1 MKDNL
6 NTSYWSIRLSCP
18 SQLHAKCYHFSFSF
32 LFWWQILCCGFLL
45 LCVLGSMSFNVMY
58 FVMLSSD
65 ALHYNTLQHTTPPAL
80 HYYTMHYTALLDPI
94 LYHFM
99 FLSVVLSSNLLLCLT
114 LTFSVLDFQLY
125 SISCSQKTTL
135 SFFLFFFYFLFFFF
149 ISHYYSL
156 IFFFFF
162 LFLCLLWLQ
171 HDATPC
177 HCSFN
182 LTITDT
188 LKGLYL
194 AKQYE
199 FFSLSNF
206 NLKEYVFYE
215 QVRIYFVL
223 YYVKFFVFVVFFL
236 L

>member
-1 MKDNL
+1 MID
-6 NTSYWSIRLSCP
+6 SIELSL
-18 SQLHAKCYHFSFSF
+18 SIARKMLSLLFFFSF
-32 LFWWQILCCGFLL
+32 LVANPL
-45 LCVLGSMSFNVMY
+45 LCLLASLCARAMSFNVMY

-149 ISHYYSL
+149 VSHYYLL

-162 LFLCLLWLQ
+162 LFYDYYDYSTMQ
-171 HDATPC
+171 HHATAP
-177 HCSFN
+177 
-182 LTITDT
+182 LT
-188 LKGLYL
+188 
-194 AKQYE
+194 
-199 FFSLSNF
+199 
-206 NLKEYVFYE
+206 
-215 QVRIYFVL
+215 
-223 YYVKFFVFVVFFL
+223 
-236 L
+236 